1 MLIQFFSLICLKSE
15 SIKLTGVAHR
25 QKRVKDPHPPSFF
38 AVLPQTSFSIQVVL
52 HKFNDG
58 RPTTTSTTF
67 YNFLEVWLLA
77 IMKEEVIVAVG
88 MIKGP
93 AQPTTT
99 HESTAKPTR
108 EKKNTHFLMQHI

>member
-1 MLIQFFSLICLKSE
+1 MLIHIFSLICLKSE
-15 SIKLTGVAHR
+15 SIKLTGVARR
-25 QKRVKDPHPPSFF
+25 QKRVKDPHPPFF

-93 AQPTTT
+93 AQP
-99 HESTAKPTR
+99 HMNQQPSQP
-108 EKKNTHFLMQHI
+108 EKKRTHTF

>member
-15 SIKLTGVAHR
+15 SINLTGVAHR

-67 YNFLEVWLLA
+67 YNFLEVC
-77 IMKEEVIVAVG
+77 VVG
-88 MIKGP
+88 YYEGGGDCGCWYD
-93 AQPTTT
+93 
-99 HESTAKPTR
+99 
-108 EKKNTHFLMQHI
+108 

>member
-1 MLIQFFSLICLKSE
+1 MLLHFFSLICLKSE
-15 SIKLTGVAHR
+15 SIKLTGVARR
-25 QKRVKDPHPPSFF
+25 QKRVKVPHPPFF

-99 HESTAKPTR
+99 HESTAKP

>member
-15 SIKLTGVAHR
+15 SIKLTGVARR

-58 RPTTTSTTF
+58 RPTTSTTF

-99 HESTAKPTR
+99 HESTAKP
-108 EKKNTHFLMQHI
+108 EKRTHTF